1 MILDTEIISL
11 EELYDIFIR
20 DYLAGNYTEGVCSWN
35 GDDALMGPRSFAH
48 NSKKKQKEWDTHLNS
63 TKVMPM
69 NLKNGARSIYLI
81 WRTNLDEK
89 EKL

>member
-35 GDDALMGPRSFAH
+35 GDHALMGPRSFAH
-48 NSKKKQKEWDTHLNS
+48 KFKKEAEGMGYSFEQYQGYADELEEWCSEHLSHLEN
-63 TKVMPM
+63 KF
-69 NLKNGARSIYLI
+69 R
-81 WRTNLDEK
+81 
-89 EKL
+89 